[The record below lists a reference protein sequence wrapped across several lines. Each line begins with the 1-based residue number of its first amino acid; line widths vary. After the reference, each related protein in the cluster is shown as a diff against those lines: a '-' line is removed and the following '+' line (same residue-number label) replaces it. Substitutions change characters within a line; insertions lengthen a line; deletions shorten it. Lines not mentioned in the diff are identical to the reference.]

1 MMPQEHSRTFYE
13 RVHAREIAD
22 NRFVLIR
29 NAFGDLTSQLAL
41 NRNNYASISKLMDD
55 LLVEIWSY
63 IPALDMFSVSG
74 VCQRWRLLS
83 VNTPK
88 LWTDIDFDR
97 LDKGHIELL
106 LKRAKNSPLHIS
118 VNSSGSHSTGYSWR
132 NQLQNRRSRIVQ
144 RQLDSH
150 GWCDRGLVYD
160 DSSIYSQPRHLK
172 KHGEPKEYDDD
183 DSDYEYLNP
192 ASFHSSA
199 YALPVSRFDQIVP
212 RAKSLRA
219 MVGGEPSLY
228 VTYET
233 LSRPMPHLKR
243 LSLIKD
249 PGNIPWTSGGQSI
262 FNHRRNEAL
271 LINTPLWFSGRAPN
285 LRDLE
290 LSTIHP
296 LWNDPIYSN
305 LTRLRITMPEKKTR
319 TTQLLRILQNCPE
332 LEYLDLTECVIRH
345 SGEAD
350 PYRQWGPMYAPLYS
364 TIAQEPEKVA
374 NETER
379 DGETPMEGIPRIELK
394 NLWYCHLQEPE
405 AKPISDILSAIV
417 CPRLE
422 TLVLC
427 SSNAPLF
434 GKVLNTMGKVHENFA
449 TTRHFPPQ
457 RNLDPYYQNCQL
469 RLLSDLEA
477 TGMYYDRIEKIDIGG
492 RSGYTDEF
500 YEGIFT
506 QFYNLRRLRLRLVP
520 RSEANTIGG
529 WGVMQGPPNGPAP
542 KTAMEILS
550 GDIADCRCPRL
561 EEVYISWFSSTAREL
576 ADWVEMRAAK
586 VAKLKKLVVDV
597 YEVIFNV
604 PFPSG
609 VLPQESKQPEMGE
622 ESSVLDEQS
631 KARIEAALE
640 QNSDSE
646 EPAFVWGNPERE
658 KTRKVYGYNQS
669 LCMENDVEVVMED

>member
-1 MMPQEHSRTFYE
+1 MMPQEHSRTLYE

-22 NRFVLIR
+22 NSLALIR
-29 NAFGDLTSQLAL
+29 NTFSVLTSQLAR

-63 IPALDMFSVSG
+63 IPALDLFSVSG

-83 VNTPK
+83 VNNPK

-106 LKRAKNSPLHIS
+106 LKRAKNSSLHIS

-172 KHGEPKEYDDD
+172 KQGEPKEYDDD
-183 DSDYEYLNP
+183 DSDYECLNP

-219 MVGGEPSLY
+219 MVGGEPSFY

-249 PGNIPWTSGGQSI
+249 PGNIPWTPGGQ
-262 FNHRRNEAL
+262 
-271 LINTPLWFSGRAPN
+271 
-285 LRDLE
+285 
-290 LSTIHP
+290 
-296 LWNDPIYSN
+296 
-305 LTRLRITMPEKKTR
+305 K
-319 TTQLLRILQNCPE
+319 

-350 PYRQWGPMYAPLYS
+350 PYRQWGPMYAPLYP
-364 TIAQEPEKVA
+364 TIAQELEKVA
-374 NETER
+374 NEAER
-379 DGETPMEGIPRIELK
+379 DGETLMEGFPRIELK

-405 AKPISDILSAIV
+405 PKSISDILSAIV

-434 GKVLNTMGKVHENFA
+434 GKVFNTMGKVHENFA

-457 RNLDPYYQNCQL
+457 RNMDPFYQNRQL

-520 RSEANTIGG
+520 RSEVNTIGG

-550 GDIADCRCPRL
+550 ADITDCRCPRL
-561 EEVYISWFSSTAREL
+561 EEVHISWFSSTAREL

-597 YEVIFNV
+597 YEVIVNV

-640 QNSDSE
+640 QNGDSE
-646 EPAFVWGNPERE
+646 EPAFVWGNPEKE
-658 KTRKVYGYNQS
+658 KTWKVYEYNQS
-669 LCMENDVEVVMED
+669 LCVEDDVQVVMED